1 MTPTL
6 LRDLRLLQVLVNHP
20 EDTDCQT
27 LVRHLHRIG
36 CRVDVEWPPA
46 EVPPLWPDVIF
57 LMIKQEMVAQYKSAW
72 AEQHE
77 RGPALIIIVDY
88 EDPTT
93 LQTVLEMSP
102 NAVIGKP
109 IQPYGV
115 LANLVVAR
123 QSKLHHVEHH
133 QAIEKLE
140 RKLRSVKLISQAK
153 AVLMNQHGISEEEAY
168 RRLRSQAMA
177 NRVTTEDIAMSLISA
192 GNLLKKSGLP

>member
-1 MTPTL
+1 MTSTL
-6 LRDLRLLQVLVNHP
+6 LRDLRLLKVLVNHP

-46 EVPPLWPDVIF
+46 IEAPLWPDVVF
-57 LMIKQEMVAQYKSAW
+57 LMIKQEMVARYKTSW
-72 AEQHE
+72 AELQE

-123 QSKLHHVEHH
+123 QSKLHHIARHH
-133 QAIEKLE
+133 TVEKLE
-140 RKLRSVKLISQAK
+140 RKLKSVRLINQAK
-153 AVLMNQHGISEEEAY
+153 SILMTQLEISEEEAY
-168 RRLRSQAMA
+168 RRLRSQAMT
-177 NRVTTEDIAMSLISA
+177 NRMSTEDVALSLINA
-192 GNLLKKSGLP
+192 GDLLKRTGMP